1 MAERV
6 GLQPAKSVV
15 TCRLLSSRRFRSFKY
30 GVGSSS
36 SSIFQQQKGA
46 GCDAILVLLLFPS
59 LFAFSHDSPRLTLR
73 FCADDPGT
81 SKRISRAN
89 SSPLGGDRGGQRQA
103 RWARASSRVSDNQ
116 AATGGLSASNWRSR
130 VANCT
135 ASSPESPSGRRG
147 IDQFRSTLRY
157 TD

>member
-1 MAERV
+1 M
-6 GLQPAKSVV
+6 
-15 TCRLLSSRRFRSFKY
+15 

-46 GCDAILVLLLFPS
+46 GFDAISVLLLFPS
-59 LFAFSHDSPRLTLR
+59 LFAFSHHSPLLILR

-103 RWARASSRVSDNQ
+103 GGPGRQVESLTIKQLLADYPPVI
-116 AATGGLSASNWRSR
+116 GGL
-130 VANCT
+130 
-135 ASSPESPSGRRG
+135 G
-147 IDQFRSTLRY
+147 
-157 TD
+157 

>member
-1 MAERV
+1 MLIKYNRDLLTRDKMAARV

-15 TCRLLSSRRFRSFKY
+15 TCRLLSSRRFLSFKY
-30 GVGSSS
+30 GVGSNS

-46 GCDAILVLLLFPS
+46 GCDAISVLLLFPS
-59 LFAFSHDSPRLTLR
+59 LFAFSHHSPRLTLR

-103 RWARASSRVSDNQ
+103 GGPGPQVESLPIKQLLADYPPVI
-116 AATGGLSASNWRSR
+116 GGL
-130 VANCT
+130 
-135 ASSPESPSGRRG
+135 G
-147 IDQFRSTLRY
+147 
-157 TD
+157 